1 MKMEQRKKRIW
12 WFVIF
17 GGLAITILGSYLSLF
32 NDNPVGRTV
41 TDMGI
46 LVLWT
51 SYYMPSLLRSGKKWK
66 PIFAWGGNLIALA
79 LILCGYFF
87 RGSTVGNI
95 MGYAGFPVAIVTW
108 LVTRLDEP
116 VC

>member
-1 MKMEQRKKRIW
+1 MESWKNRIW
-12 WFVIF
+12 WIAFFV
-17 GGLAITILGSYLSLF
+17 GLAITVLGLYLSLF
-32 NDNPVGRTV
+32 NGNPVGRTV
-41 TDMGI
+41 TDVGI

-51 SYYMPSLLRSGKKWK
+51 SYYMPSLLQSGKKWK

-79 LILCGYFF
+79 FILCGYFF
-87 RGSTVGNI
+87 RESAVGNI
-95 MGYAGFPVAIVTW
+95 MGYVGFPVAIVIW